1 MRIPFICTSR
11 PRRSSTYIEL
21 WIGLASLYLHTG
33 NLENAIH
40 CCNIASILNPNHF
53 TVWHIRGIILRKK
66 GDFHRAKFCYAKC
79 LELKQ
84 RNIAALHD
92 KASIHLYLEEY
103 QQADICFD
111 KILELDPLNVE
122 AMINKGLLALSVEN
136 YHIATELFNRAI
148 KIEKDSPKV
157 VASKELLSK
166 IGFLFEK

>member
-1 MRIPFICTSR
+1 
-11 PRRSSTYIEL
+11 
-21 WIGLASLYLHTG
+21 
-33 NLENAIH
+33 
-40 CCNIASILNPNHF
+40 
-53 TVWHIRGIILRKK
+53 
-66 GDFHRAKFCYAKC
+66 
-79 LELKQ
+79 LKP

-111 KILELDPLNVE
+111 KILVLDPLNVE

-157 VASKELLSK
+157 VACKELLSK